1 MQKQQTEFE
10 QLQSQLEASVQ
21 DKVSLH
27 AAGTVTWVGVCM
39 HVGVCMCMC
48 VCVCVCACSY
58 NTVWVRTCRK
68 CVLCT
73 YVYVQVFVC
82 MCTGIE
88 RAYDVMY
95 EICT

>member
-27 AAGTVTWVGVCM
+27 AASTVTCGCVCA
-39 HVGVCMCMC
+39 CAC

-68 CVLCT
+68 CVLSTCM
-73 YVYVQVFVC
+73 YKCLCVSVQDR
-82 MCTGIE
+82 M
-88 RAYDVMY
+88 AYDVMY
-95 EICT
+95 EICPAHEGTV